1 MRMSKKS
8 SNFASK
14 MTKRQYIVPV
24 SEITILEAEVVMDGA
39 FPLAGSGSHGQSGG
53 GAPERRTKAF

>member
-14 MTKRQYIVPV
+14 MAKRQYIVPV

-39 FPLAGSGSHGQSGG
+39 FPLAGSGTHIQSG

>member
-1 MRMSKKS
+1 
-8 SNFASK
+8 

-39 FPLAGSGSHGQSGG
+39 FPLAGSGTHIQSG

>member
-14 MTKRQYIVPV
+14 MAKRQYIVPV

-39 FPLAGSGSHGQSGG
+39 FPLAGSGTHSQGG